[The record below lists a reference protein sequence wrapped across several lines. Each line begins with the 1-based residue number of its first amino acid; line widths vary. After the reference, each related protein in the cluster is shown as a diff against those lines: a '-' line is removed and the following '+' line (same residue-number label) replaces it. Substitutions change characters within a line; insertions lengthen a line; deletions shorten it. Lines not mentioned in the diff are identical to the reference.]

1 MDVMCWLH
9 RCLLIAHSY
18 DNYTHNEK
26 CYSSNLEIDFTECHH
41 DSEELKQF
49 WFALTALAILFFP
62 FCTS

>member
-41 DSEELKQF
+41 DSAELKQF
-49 WFALTALAILFFP
+49 WFAFT
-62 FCTS
+62 